1 MKRSPLLLMLFLV
14 AGFRFDPPAQAGADE
29 VKVAF
34 LTPRR
39 FATSA
44 GPSTATLAVVPP
56 AGTSI
61 VSVAFIAD
69 GVPTGTRS
77 SPPWTFDWEAGDGT
91 REHKLDAVATFSDG
105 TQARASVTSG
115 RRIVVDDEIAT
126 PVKIYAIAR
135 GAKGA
140 YVDDLQKDDLRLYEN
155 GRQQGFER
163 CSAERGPVRIAIV
176 LDTSA
181 SMEGEKL
188 RGTIASAIAFLGV
201 LQPKDEG
208 LVMGFSD
215 EVSILEGP
223 TSDRGKLEN
232 AIRSVSAHGG
242 SSLYDAIYVAADQ
255 LAAFRGR
262 RVLLLLTDGR
272 DEAAKGRVAAS
283 VHTLEEARDRAIRN
297 DAMVFVI
304 ALGNY
309 LAHDAESL
317 AANARARILEWDVGH
332 SQPVATIFSS
342 LAATTGG
349 SVLFTPHAEEVRQ
362 SFDRIADDLRHQYV
376 LAYLSNDKKHDDSWR
391 EIKVVVDRPGVSLTT
406 RTGYFAPSDA
416 PGRR

>member
-1 MKRSPLLLMLFLV
+1 MLFLV

-61 VSVAFIAD
+61 VTVAFIAD
-69 GVPTGTRS
+69 GVPIGTRS
-77 SPPWTFDWEAGDGT
+77 SPPWTFDWDAGDGT
-91 REHKLDAVATFSDG
+91 QEHKLDAVATFSDG

-140 YVDDLQKDDLRLYEN
+140 YVDDLKKDDIHLYEN

-163 CSAERGPVRIAIV
+163 CSAERGALRIAIV

-188 RGTIASAIAFLGV
+188 KGTIASAIAFLDV
-201 LQPKDEG
+201 LQPNDEG
-208 LVMGFSD
+208 LVVGFSD

-223 TSDRGKLEN
+223 TSDRRKLES
-232 AIRSVSAHGG
+232 AIRSVLAHGG
-242 SSLYDAIYVAADQ
+242 SSLYDAIYGASNQ
-255 LAAFRGR
+255 LAGFSGR

-272 DEAAKGRVAAS
+272 DEAAVGRVAAS
-283 VHTLEEARDRAIRN
+283 AHTLEEARERAIRN
-297 DAMVFVI
+297 DVMVFVI

-309 LAHDAESL
+309 LAHDAETL
-317 AANARARILEWDVGH
+317 AESAGARILEWDVGH
-332 SQPVATIFSS
+332 SQPVAAILSS
-342 LAATTGG
+342 LATTTGG
-349 SVLFTPHAEEVRQ
+349 SVLFTPRADELRH
-362 SFDRIADDLRHQYV
+362 SFDRIAEDLLHQYV
-376 LAYLSNDKKHDDSWR
+376 LAYLPNDKKRDNSWR
-391 EIKVVVDRPGVSLTT
+391 EIKVVVERPGVSLTT
-406 RTGYFAPSDA
+406 RTGYFASPATS
-416 PGRR
+416 GR